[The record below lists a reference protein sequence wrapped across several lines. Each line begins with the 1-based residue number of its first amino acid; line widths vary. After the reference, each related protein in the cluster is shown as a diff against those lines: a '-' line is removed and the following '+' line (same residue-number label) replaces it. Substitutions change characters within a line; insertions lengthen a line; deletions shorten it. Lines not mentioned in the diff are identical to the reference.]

1 MEMGA
6 GTHLVVVVTG
16 DGSGATSTYAVAMAC
31 TDDVVMWHC
40 HVVIVIRR
48 FTIDWGWLKDARQWG
63 R

>member
-16 DGSGATSTYAVAMAC
+16 DGGGATSTYAVAMVC
-31 TDDVVMWHC
+31 TDVVTWHC
-40 HVVIVIRR
+40 HVVVVIGR
-48 FTIDWGWLKDARQWG
+48 FTVDWGRSKDVRQWG